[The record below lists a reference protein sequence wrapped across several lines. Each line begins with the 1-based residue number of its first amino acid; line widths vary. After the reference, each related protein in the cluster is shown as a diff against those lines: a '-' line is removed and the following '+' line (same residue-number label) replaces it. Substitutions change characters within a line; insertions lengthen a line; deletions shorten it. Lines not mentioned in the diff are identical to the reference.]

1 MKTKMLLSISIPILI
16 GMLLIG
22 GCASTGKIKEP
33 ASTDSTLL
41 FGRIT
46 LICKGFPGDMH
57 LNGEHTFGIK
67 VHLIDASTKET
78 FYVRSHGVEGLFHI
92 VDPDGGQYFILGYE
106 IEKKV
111 SPTLRVTMGYRAEDT
126 PYIVINKNSVNNL
139 GDIRWIE
146 TYDTRSK
153 GDRTFTT
160 IGSHDLLRNY
170 AEVKNWFE
178 ETHPDSA
185 WNGKNWVS
193 VEIITK

>member
-1 MKTKMLLSISIPILI
+1 MKTKMLLSIGIPILI
-16 GMLLIG
+16 GMLLIV

-67 VHLIDASTKET
+67 VHLMDASTKEM
-78 FYVRSHGVEGLFHI
+78 FYVRSHGVDGLFHI
-92 VDPDGGQYFILGYE
+92 VDPDGGHYFILGYE

-111 SPTLRVTMGYRAEDT
+111 SPTLRVTMGYRAEDN
-126 PYIVINKNSVNNL
+126 PYIVIKKNSVNNL
-139 GDIRWIE
+139 GDIRWTE

-153 GDRTFTT
+153 GEHTFNTK
-160 IGSHDLLRNY
+160 GSHDLLRNY
-170 AEVKNWFE
+170 AEVENWFK

-185 WNGKNWVS
+185 WNRKNWVS
-193 VEIITK
+193 MEISTK